1 VSADNRALAGILN
14 NNQLGILMQMN
25 SSLPFNIISNRDL
38 NNDGFGSDRPVNV
51 ARNSMY
57 LPARYNVD
65 MRYSRFVPFRGNL
78 RAEVIGELKNVFNT
92 VQWSGV
98 TSTIAVDTLGNPL
111 APIPGRPQRD
121 SVRMEATSSA
131 NSSSGSACASE
142 SRPRGTQVCRHRFHR
157 PVTF

>member
-1 VSADNRALAGILN
+1 
-14 NNQLGILMQMN
+14 
-25 SSLPFNIISNRDL
+25 L

-111 APIPGRPQRD
+111 APIPTTAEGFRPNGGYEQREFQLGF
-121 SVRMEATSSA
+121 RL
-131 NSSSGSACASE
+131 
-142 SRPRGTQVCRHRFHR
+142 RF
-157 PVTF
+157 

>member
-1 VSADNRALAGILN
+1 MLHDEAWPCDGAVGAPFQS
-14 NNQLGILMQMN
+14 QLGVLIQMN
-25 SSLPFNIISNRDL
+25 SALPFNIVSNRDL
-38 NNDGFGSDRPVNV
+38 NNDGFANNDRPVNV
-51 ARNSMY
+51 GRNSMY

-111 APIPGRPQRD
+111 APIPTTAEGFRPNGGYEQREFQLGF
-121 SVRMEATSSA
+121 RL
-131 NSSSGSACASE
+131 
-142 SRPRGTQVCRHRFHR
+142 RF
-157 PVTF
+157 

>member
-1 VSADNRALAGILN
+1 MQIEQRAAV
-14 NNQLGILMQMN
+14 QHRVEPRFEQ
-25 SSLPFNIISNRDL
+25 RRVCQH
-38 NNDGFGSDRPVNV
+38 DRPVNV
-51 ARNSMY
+51 GRNSMY

-111 APIPGRPQRD
+111 APIPTTAEGFRPERRLRAARVPAWVPPAL
-121 SVRMEATSSA
+121 SEWVRG
-131 NSSSGSACASE
+131 N
-142 SRPRGTQVCRHRFHR
+142 RGCRHRFHR